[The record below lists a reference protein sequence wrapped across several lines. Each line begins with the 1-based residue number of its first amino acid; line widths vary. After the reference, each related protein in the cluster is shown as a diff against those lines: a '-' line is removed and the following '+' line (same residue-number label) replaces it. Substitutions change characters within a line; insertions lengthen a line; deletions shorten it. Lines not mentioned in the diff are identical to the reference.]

1 MKPDAC
7 EFRRAVCE
15 VVAAIPAGM
24 VATYG
29 QVACLAGWP
38 SNARMVGRVLS
49 CVGAG
54 EGIPCHRVV
63 GASGRTAPCWPGQ
76 AAALRAEG
84 VAFRANGHVDMK
96 RCQWDTSALLPL

>member
-38 SNARMVGRVLS
+38 SHARMVGRVLS

-76 AAALRAEG
+76 AARSGPKVWPFGPTA
-84 VAFRANGHVDMK
+84 MS
-96 RCQWDTSALLPL
+96 T